1 MMLKRGVK
9 PLCGV
14 AVGLYPLKQC
24 KSVKNVNVNNIMQ
37 DNEPVVKQTPKER
50 AKELLNDNSNS
61 KNMSIWIQEAIVDN
75 FKRNYF
81 ISSQYEIQV
90 LTELKK
96 L

>member
-1 MMLKRGVK
+1 MDDSTK
-9 PLCGV
+9 P
-14 AVGLYPLKQC
+14 K
-24 KSVKNVNVNNIMQ
+24 Q
-37 DNEPVVKQTPKER
+37 DNEPIIKQTPKER
-50 AKELLNDNSNS
+50 AKELLNSNSNS